1 MSMVNEAA
9 EQMELE
15 PAACARLRADMAP
28 RAAVQSLLD
37 SGDAPSALKLVA
49 RLLPKRY
56 VVAWL
61 CQIARDQQLSVEGR
75 AGASLAEK
83 WVRDPNEINRRAA
96 FEFANA
102 GGYKSLGTWL
112 AASAGWAGGSL
123 APASQTTPVPPPE
136 HLTATAA
143 VAAVNLLA
151 GLVADQFATRRIDFI
166 HRAMDLLAQPKG
178 AGGAAAHHA

>member
-1 MSMVNEAA
+1 MSIVKQAA
-9 EQMELE
+9 AQMELD
-15 PAACARLRADMAP
+15 AKASTSVRDDMAP
-28 RAAVQSLLD
+28 REAVQALLD
-37 SGDAPSALKLVA
+37 AGDAQSALKLLA

-61 CQIARDQQLSVEGR
+61 CQLARDQQLSVEGR

-83 WVRDPNEINRRAA
+83 WARDPSEANRRAA

-123 APASQTTPVPPPE
+123 APAGQQTPVPPPD

-151 GLVADQFATRRIDFI
+151 GLVAEQFAARRVEFI
-166 HRAMDLLAQPKG
+166 HRAMDLLGQAKG
-178 AGGAAAHHA
+178 AGGSAAHHA